1 MARASGCGPDGCGF
15 ESRRPP
21 MRKIVLA
28 SASPRRKK
36 LLEQIGLQFEVCV
49 SNFDET
55 EDPNLTP
62 HELAKN
68 LSLGK
73 AKAVALRYKDAIVIS
88 ADTFV
93 SFKGAILSKPETKE
107 NAKLML
113 RLLSGRVH
121 PIITGF
127 TVLDTKTGKV
137 VTRSVET
144 KVYMKKLTDKEIGE
158 YIETGEP
165 LDKAGAYGIQ
175 ERGVIFVEKIEGD
188 YSNVVGL
195 PLYELVREL
204 NKFGVK
210 VMQ

>member
-1 MARASGCGPDGCGF
+1 
-15 ESRRPP
+15 
-21 MRKIVLA
+21 MRKIVVA
-28 SASPRRKK
+28 SASRRMKK

-49 SNFDET
+49 SNFDEK
-55 EDPNLTP
+55 EGSNLTP

-73 AKAVALRYKDAIVIS
+73 AKEVASKYKNAIIIS

-107 NAKLML
+107 NARQTLK
-113 RLLSGRVH
+113 LLSGRAH

-127 TVLDTKTGKV
+127 TILDTRTGKTV
-137 VTRSVET
+137 SKSIET
-144 KVYMKKLTDKEIGE
+144 KVYMKKLTDEEIEG
-158 YIETGEP
+158 YIKTGEP

-175 ERGVIFVEKIEGD
+175 ERGAMFVEKIEGD

-195 PLYELVREL
+195 PLYELVEEL
-204 NKFGVK
+204 KKFGIK
-210 VMQ
+210 VI